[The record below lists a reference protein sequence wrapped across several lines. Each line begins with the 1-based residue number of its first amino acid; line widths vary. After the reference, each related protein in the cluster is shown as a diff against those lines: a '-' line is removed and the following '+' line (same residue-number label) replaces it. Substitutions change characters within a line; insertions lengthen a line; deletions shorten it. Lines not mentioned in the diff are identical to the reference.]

1 MPSWVKIV
9 EIKFASE
16 ASEASCTCLVK
27 GILDAGNLVEP
38 SLAAFLL
45 AIVEE
50 SHVLVAASWGKENIM
65 GKADSSYP
73 SVVRALCLDCLVFL
87 RDAY

>member
-9 EIKFASE
+9 EITF

-27 GILDAGNLVEP
+27 GTLDAGNFVEP

-50 SHVLVAASWGKENIM
+50 SHVLVAASWGKENIK

-73 SVVRALCLDCLVFL
+73 SVVKALSLDCLVFL
-87 RDAY
+87 RSAY